1 MIKFNVWYLVDCN
14 LHSYFENYSLLV
26 TESVIKFDVWCLVD
40 CNLHSYFENYSLLVT
55 ESVIKFDVWCLV
67 DCNLHSYFENF
78 ASSFIL
84 MWWRHFLVKLP
95 LAWAVKALPLGSSL
109 KSLSLYSHY
118 TLQDNQRGRG
128 FRRRFGCTRIFC
140 NRVFRQIIFRV
151 KV

>member
-1 MIKFNVWYLVDCN
+1 MNWGILSPTHTHILMIIFPNVIFTRLPMAQLFWELQFIGYWVRN
-14 LHSYFENYSLLV
+14 
-26 TESVIKFDVWCLVD
+26 KVWCVM
-40 CNLHSYFENYSLLVT
+40 FGR
-55 ESVIKFDVWCLV
+55 
-67 DCNLHSYFENF
+67 LHSYFENF

-95 LAWAVKALPLGSSL
+95 LAWAVKAFPLGSSL

-118 TLQDNQRGRG
+118 TLQDDQRGRS